1 MKKPGRWRFHSET
14 QSVLPSQLQSR
25 CRPRCRANLSK
36 PFIYKEFSSLTTKA
50 TEKSKKKV
58 KIVKSQTG
66 RCSRFSEARCR
77 TSLPTLTPCLAFSIS
92 RRYRMTQN
100 TATVKNTRPNPAGS
114 FYMRMGNTTYV
125 IGVHFSQ
132 TSKDTL
138 EDKMKRL
145 MRDDVRTDN
154 F

>member
-1 MKKPGRWRFHSET
+1 
-14 QSVLPSQLQSR
+14 
-25 CRPRCRANLSK
+25 
-36 PFIYKEFSSLTTKA
+36 
-50 TEKSKKKV
+50 
-58 KIVKSQTG
+58 
-66 RCSRFSEARCR
+66 
-77 TSLPTLTPCLAFSIS
+77 
-92 RRYRMTQN
+92 MTQN
-100 TATVKNTRPNPAGS
+100 TATVKNKRPNPTGS

-145 MRDDVRTDN
+145 MRDEVKTDD

>member
-1 MKKPGRWRFHSET
+1 M
-14 QSVLPSQLQSR
+14 
-25 CRPRCRANLSK
+25 A
-36 PFIYKEFSSLTTKA
+36 
-50 TEKSKKKV
+50 
-58 KIVKSQTG
+58 
-66 RCSRFSEARCR
+66 
-77 TSLPTLTPCLAFSIS
+77 
-92 RRYRMTQN
+92 QN
-100 TATVKNTRPNPAGS
+100 TNTAKARKAAPAGTFS
-114 FYMRMGNTTYV
+114 MRMGNTTYV